1 MQIGDNAK
9 KVRFR
14 IRVQD
19 LKARKVRLIS
29 LRTDKELPV
38 LMRMLE
44 AYLKT
49 GFEPVPQS
57 PELERLGKFTD
68 NYKEELMKDYIRR
81 AGGDTHKAVHLLFED
96 LKKY

>member
-1 MQIGDNAK
+1 MQIGDNSK

-19 LKARKVRLIS
+19 LKTRKVRLIS
-29 LRTDKELPV
+29 LRVDRELPI

-49 GFEPVPQS
+49 GFEPV
-57 PELERLGKFTD
+57 GD
-68 NYKEELMKDYIRR
+68 NYDKPI
-81 AGGDTHKAVHLLFED
+81 
-96 LKKY
+96 

>member
-1 MQIGDNAK
+1 MQIGDNSK

-19 LKARKVRLIS
+19 LKTRKVRLIS
-29 LRTDKELPV
+29 IRADRPLSE

-49 GFEPVPQS
+49 GFEPV
-57 PELERLGKFTD
+57 GD
-68 NYKEELMKDYIRR
+68 NYDMPI
-81 AGGDTHKAVHLLFED
+81 
-96 LKKY
+96 

>member
-19 LKARKVRLIS
+19 LKTRKVRLIS
-29 LRTDKELPV
+29 LRADKELPV

-44 AYLKT
+44 AYLKV
-49 GFEPVPQS
+49 GFEPVSEPSEAAQ
-57 PELERLGKFTD
+57 LEIYTK
-68 NYKEELMKDYIRR
+68 LMKQTKR
-81 AGGDTHKAVHLLFED
+81 V
-96 LKKY
+96 

>member
-1 MQIGDNAK
+1 MEMQIGDNSK

-19 LKARKVRLIS
+19 LKTRKVRLIS
-29 LRTDKELPV
+29 LRVDRELPI

-49 GFEPVPQS
+49 GFEPV
-57 PELERLGKFTD
+57 GD
-68 NYKEELMKDYIRR
+68 NYDKPI
-81 AGGDTHKAVHLLFED
+81 
-96 LKKY
+96 